1 MTIVR
6 QDGRL
11 GNSIALVIPAYN
23 EELTIGDTIDSFLK
37 QIPSATLVVVDNNS
51 TDKTAQIAGAKIL
64 AVNNKGRV
72 IREPRQGKAMALRK
86 AFSEI
91 VADFYVVVDADD
103 TYPAEAVHEMISR
116 CLDGADMVVG
126 DRHSSGAYRDTNRR
140 LFHGFGNGLVTWIIN
155 TLFRSR
161 LRDIMSGY
169 RVLSR
174 KFVKNFP
181 IMSSGFEIET
191 EMTLHALDKRFM
203 VEEIPVNYRVR
214 GSENPSKLNTFS
226 DGFRV
231 LKAIFW
237 IFKDFRP
244 LIFFLSCA
252 LLFFIGGVA
261 SGFPVIAEFIVTRK
275 ILHIPL
281 AILATGLMLFSIIF
295 LTIGI
300 VLDTVAE
307 FQRFNY
313 ELKLLSDE

>member
-1 MTIVR
+1 
-6 QDGRL
+6 
-11 GNSIALVIPAYN
+11 
-23 EELTIGDTIDSFLK
+23 
-37 QIPSATLVVVDNNS
+37 
-51 TDKTAQIAGAKIL
+51 
-64 AVNNKGRV
+64 
-72 IREPRQGKAMALRK
+72 
-86 AFSEI
+86 
-91 VADFYVVVDADD
+91 
-103 TYPAEAVHEMISR
+103 
-116 CLDGADMVVG
+116 
-126 DRHSSGAYRDTNRR
+126 
-140 LFHGFGNGLVTWIIN
+140 
-155 TLFRSR
+155 
-161 LRDIMSGY
+161 
-169 RVLSR
+169 
-174 KFVKNFP
+174 
-181 IMSSGFEIET
+181 MSSGFEIET